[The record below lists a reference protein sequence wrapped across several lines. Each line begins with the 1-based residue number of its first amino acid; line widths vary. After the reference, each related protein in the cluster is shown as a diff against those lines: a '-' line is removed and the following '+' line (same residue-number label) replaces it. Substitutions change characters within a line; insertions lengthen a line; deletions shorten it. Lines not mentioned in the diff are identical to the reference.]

1 MEKRQR
7 GEIVKL
13 NIVDMSDSGAGIGKD
28 DGFAVFVPGAVTGD
42 VVTAELTKV
51 KKPKTLLIYGGM
63 VDAEYGDAELVE
75 FSNKVVEKMKNGR

>member
-1 MEKRQR
+1 M
-7 GEIVKL
+7 
-13 NIVDMSDSGAGIGKD
+13 
-28 DGFAVFVPGAVTGD
+28 
-42 VVTAELTKV
+42 